1 MEFAMSLPGHMFFR
15 DGWKRWLYRT
25 AMEGRVPEVVR
36 WNPKKYDDAAGRH
49 LRQVLLQPTE
59 LYRDLLLDRRDN
71 PFIDVQVLVD
81 EQIRRRTSSPDLADV
96 PPDASTQIGGG
107 AWLAFT
113 ALRPS

>member
-1 MEFAMSLPGHMFFR
+1 MFFR

-59 LYRDLLLDRRDN
+59 LYRDLLLDRRGN

-96 PPDASTQIGGG
+96 QPDASTQIGGG